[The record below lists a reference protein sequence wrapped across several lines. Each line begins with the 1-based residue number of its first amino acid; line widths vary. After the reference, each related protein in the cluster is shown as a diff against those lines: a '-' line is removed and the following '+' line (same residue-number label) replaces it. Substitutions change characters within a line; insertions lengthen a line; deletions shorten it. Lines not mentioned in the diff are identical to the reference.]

1 MSAASFMAR
10 FQSTLP
16 YGSETVAI
24 CSLQMTS
31 ISIHAPLRERPLAEL
46 SRLCP
51 TDFNPRSLTG
61 AIATNVVHHVANS
74 ISIHAPLRER
84 TAILDSSR
92 EMTISIHAPL
102 RERTFAQIII
112 SREGNFNPRSL
123 TGATVSD
130 EILRT
135 SLGFQSTLPYGSD
148 LFVRHLCFRDTIFQ
162 STLPYG
168 SEEFADLPS
177 SVRAISI
184 HAPLRERLPYGSE
197 ASKQITSLLI

>member
-1 MSAASFMAR
+1 MAR

-31 ISIHAPLRERPLAEL
+31 
-46 SRLCP
+46 
-51 TDFNPRSLTG
+51 
-61 AIATNVVHHVANS
+61 
-74 ISIHAPLRER
+74 
-84 TAILDSSR
+84 
-92 EMTISIHAPL
+92 ISIHAPL

-168 SEEFADLPS
+168 SDVLVFRAGAIAFHFNPRSLTGAKS
-177 SVRAISI
+177 LQICLLASVLFQST
-184 HAPLRERLPYGSE
+184 LPYGSD
-197 ASKQITSLLI
+197 LYLIVIFDDV

>member
-1 MSAASFMAR
+1 MPSAPLGKTISIHAPLRERQQPQMFPTQMSDFNPRSLTGATTTLVVKTRSSG

-16 YGSETVAI
+16 YGSEHPASHFVNTF
-24 CSLQMTS
+24 
-31 ISIHAPLRERPLAEL
+31 R
-46 SRLCP
+46 
-51 TDFNPRSLTG
+51 
-61 AIATNVVHHVANS
+61 
-74 ISIHAPLRER
+74 
-84 TAILDSSR
+84 
-92 EMTISIHAPL
+92 ISIHAPL

-135 SLGFQSTLPYGSD
+135 SLGFQSTLPYGS
-148 LFVRHLCFRDTIFQ
+148 
-162 STLPYG
+162 
-168 SEEFADLPS
+168 EEFADLPS